1 MFHDVKHS
9 RRRHTG
15 ALAIALGLSLVV
27 APAPRTQAQLVV
39 LDPVNLIENI
49 ISAIQNIYAVAQQ
62 VQQLSNEATQ
72 ISNQVQQLRDM
83 ANQASQLGSPEW
95 GEVQSAIAALTNAV
109 HIGQS
114 IAYDLPNLQEQFQT
128 QFPGYVAPTNWNT
141 QYQQWSRS
149 TLDTLNGTLRSA
161 GLNIGDFSNVDAAL
175 GALRSANDS
184 ASGRNELMQ
193 VANSLA
199 SLQVAEM
206 TKMRQLL
213 ALEIN
218 AQNVW
223 KANATNTSAA
233 SEAALQQFIGTSG
246 TVTNPAASGAG
257 FNP

>member
-1 MFHDVKHS
+1 
-9 RRRHTG
+9 
-15 ALAIALGLSLVV
+15 
-27 APAPRTQAQLVV
+27 
-39 LDPVNLIENI
+39 
-49 ISAIQNIYAVAQQ
+49 
-62 VQQLSNEATQ
+62 
-72 ISNQVQQLRDM
+72 
-83 ANQASQLGSPEW
+83 
-95 GEVQSAIAALTNAV
+95 
-109 HIGQS
+109 
-114 IAYDLPNLQEQFQT
+114 
-128 QFPGYVAPTNWNT
+128 VAPTDWNS
-141 QYQQWSRS
+141 QYQQWSQT

-161 GLNIGDFSNVDAAL
+161 GLNIGDFNSVDSAL

-184 ASGRNELMQ
+184 ATGRNELLQ

-233 SEAALQQFIGTSG
+233 AEAALQQFIGTPAAVS
-246 TVTNPAASGAG
+246 NPASSGAG

>member
-1 MFHDVKHS
+1 MPDDMTFRPGRP
-9 RRRHTG
+9 RRVLVLAMTL
-15 ALAIALGLSLVV
+15 ALALV
-27 APAPRTQAQLVV
+27 PAPRSHASLVV
-39 LDPVNLIENI
+39 LDPVNLVQNLV
-49 ISAIQNIYAVAQQ
+49 SAIQSITEVTQQ
-62 VQQLSNEATQ
+62 VEQLYNEYTQIRNQIQQLE
-72 ISNQVQQLRDM
+72 DM
-83 ANQASQLGSPEW
+83 ANQAAQTGSNDW
-95 GEVQSAIAALTNAV
+95 GQVQSAIEAFANAV

-114 IAYDLPNLQEQFQT
+114 IAYDLPNLQARFEAEY
-128 QFPGYVAPTNWNT
+128 PGYVAPTDWNV
-141 QYQQWSRS
+141 QYRQLSRS

-161 GLNIGDFSNVDAAL
+161 GLNIGDFESVDAAL
-175 GALRSANDS
+175 SALRGANDG
-184 ASGRNELMQ
+184 ATGRNELLQ

-233 SEAALQQFIGTSG
+233 AEAALEEFIGTPA
-246 TVTNPAASGAG
+246 TVSNPASSGAG

>member
-1 MFHDVKHS
+1 MPGNVRSIS
-9 RRRHTG
+9 RRS
-15 ALAIALGLSLVV
+15 ALATALALSLVV
-27 APAPRTQAQLVV
+27 LPAPHTRAQMVV

-62 VQQLSNEATQ
+62 VEQLSNEATQ

-83 ANQASQLGSPEW
+83 ANQASTIGSPEW
-95 GEVQSAIAALTNAV
+95 GQVQSAIAALTNAV

-114 IAYDLPNLQEQFQT
+114 IAYDLPNLQAQFQT
-128 QFPGYVAPTNWNT
+128 QFPGYVAPTDWN
-141 QYQQWSRS
+141 QQSKQWSRS

-161 GLNIGDFSNVDAAL
+161 GLNIGDFKDVDSAL

-223 KANATNTSAA
+223 KANATSSTAA
-233 SEAALQQFIGTSG
+233 SEAALQRFIGTPSNVSDPRSQSG
-246 TVTNPAASGAG
+246 FGNY
-257 FNP
+257 

>member
-1 MFHDVKHS
+1 VKS
-9 RRRHTG
+9 IGRRAAVAT
-15 ALAIALGLSLVV
+15 AIALSLVV
-27 APAPRTQAQLVV
+27 LPAPHTRAQMVV

-62 VQQLSNEATQ
+62 VEQLSNEATQ

-83 ANQASQLGSPEW
+83 ANQASTIGSPEW
-95 GEVQSAIAALTNAV
+95 GQVQSAIAALTNAV
-109 HIGQS
+109 HIGES
-114 IAYDLPNLQEQFQT
+114 IAYDLPNLQAQFQT
-128 QFPGYVAPTNWNT
+128 QFPGYVAPTDWN
-141 QYQQWSRS
+141 QQSKQWSRS

-161 GLNIGDFSNVDAAL
+161 GLNIGDFKDVDSAL

-184 ASGRNELMQ
+184 ATGRNELMQ

-233 SEAALQQFIGTSG
+233 AEAALEEFIGTPA
-246 TVTNPAASGAG
+246 TVSNPASSGAG

>member
-1 MFHDVKHS
+1 MRMNAG
-9 RRRHTG
+9 RRMR
-15 ALAIALGLSLVV
+15 AVRLAAAIAMLLALS
-27 APAPRTQAQLVV
+27 PAPPARAQLVV
-39 LDPVNLIENI
+39 TDPTNLIQNI

-83 ANQASQLGSPEW
+83 ANQASTLGATEW

-109 HIGQS
+109 HLGQA
-114 IAYDLPNLQEQFQT
+114 IAYDLPNLQRQFQA
-128 QFPGYVAPTNWNT
+128 QFPGYVAPTDWTT
-141 QYQQWSRS
+141 QVQQSS
-149 TLDTLNGTLRSA
+149 QATLDTLNGTLHSA
-161 GLNIGDFSNVDAAL
+161 GLNIGDFHSVDSAL
-175 GALRSANDS
+175 SALRSANDS

-223 KANATNTSAA
+223 KASATSTTAA
-233 SEAALQQFIGTSG
+233 SEAALEKFLGTPG
-246 TVTNPAASGAG
+246 PVGNPAASGSG
-257 FNP
+257 VSF